1 MDSFQLD
8 LVLVRHA
15 VAHERDPATWP
26 DDARRPLTIEGAHE
40 FAKVA
45 RRLSR
50 LAPSVDHVESSAFDR
65 AWATAQILRDEAGWP
80 KPRRAERLELRD
92 GDALGTERLD
102 ALVRSLT
109 AMRGLR
115 RVAWVGHEPMLSAFA
130 SLLLA
135 GSTGAVAIDFRKG
148 ASVAMR
154 FEALTG
160 DAGSAIGR
168 GRLLWMVTP
177 RVVRRLTRE
186 K

>member
-1 MDSFQLD
+1 
-8 LVLVRHA
+8 
-15 VAHERDPATWP
+15 
-26 DDARRPLTIEGAHE
+26 
-40 FAKVA
+40 
-45 RRLSR
+45 
-50 LAPSVDHVESSAFDR
+50 
-65 AWATAQILRDEAGWP
+65 
-80 KPRRAERLELRD
+80 
-92 GDALGTERLD
+92 
-102 ALVRSLT
+102 
-109 AMRGLR
+109 
-115 RVAWVGHEPMLSAFA
+115 MLSAFA